1 MTNKAN
7 NEKKHMDTS
16 TVVSIAISLFSVA
29 ISIFLG
35 VTALKISNKSDKTL
49 ASIQTE
55 INALRGD
62 FMKRFEQAQ
71 TDYHEVT
78 KMVVLAK
85 VHSGEWSR
93 EEADEF
99 QEELNEA
106 LQEMRQRSFNPAS
119 VISRQSKVG
128 GKEDHA

>member
-1 MTNKAN
+1 
-7 NEKKHMDTS
+7 MDTS

-35 VTALKISNKSDKTL
+35 VTALKISSKSDKTL
-49 ASIQTE
+49 TSIQTE

-85 VHSGEWSR
+85 VHRGEWSS

-99 QEELNEA
+99 QEEFNEA
-106 LQEMRQRSFNPAS
+106 IQEMRQLSFDPAS
-119 VISRQSKVG
+119 VLSKQSKVG
-128 GKEDHA
+128 ENEEHG